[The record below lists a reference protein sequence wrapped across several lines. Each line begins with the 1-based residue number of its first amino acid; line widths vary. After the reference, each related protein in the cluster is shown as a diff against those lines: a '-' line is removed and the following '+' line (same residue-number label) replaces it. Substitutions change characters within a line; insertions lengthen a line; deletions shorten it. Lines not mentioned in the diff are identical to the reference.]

1 MLLTLFNARRLEEG
15 VNNSDT
21 TRVCTLKDIP
31 ILTYHGTADNEI
43 SIHETERM
51 AESLKKCNG
60 NIIFH
65 RIAGERHGTQ
75 YLHETEPWI
84 YEWLLIQRK
93 TSNNNTLIK
102 KISNN

>member
-31 ILTYHGTADNEI
+31 ILTYHGTVDNEI
-43 SIHETERM
+43 SIHETERI

-65 RIAGERHGTQ
+65 RIAGEGHGT
-75 YLHETEPWI
+75 
-84 YEWLLIQRK
+84 
-93 TSNNNTLIK
+93 NTFMKL
-102 KISNN
+102 SPRFMSGC